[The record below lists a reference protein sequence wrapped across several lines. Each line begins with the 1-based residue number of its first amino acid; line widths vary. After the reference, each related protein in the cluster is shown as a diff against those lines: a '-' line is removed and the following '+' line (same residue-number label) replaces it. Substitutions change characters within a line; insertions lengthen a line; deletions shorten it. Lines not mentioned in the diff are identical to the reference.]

1 MSKIDSDDMCR
12 LNKEEPAMS
21 GQKAHLDRGI
31 ALQFSLV
38 HVGDIQVGQ

>member
-1 MSKIDSDDMCR
+1 MSKIDSDEMCS
-12 LNKEEPAMS
+12 LNMEEPAMN

-31 ALQFSLV
+31 VLQFSLV